1 MRRVLLDT
9 HVFYWA
15 LTTPS
20 RLPPGAWSVLEDSS
34 VSLELSVASAWELA
48 IKCSTGKMELPGGVR
63 NYVAD
68 GCRETQTQLLHI
80 DLAHV
85 QAVSELPFHHR
96 DPFDRLVIAQAL
108 AEDIELLSYDRML
121 DAYEFRRAVV

>member
-15 LTTPS
+15 LTEPS
-20 RLPPGAWSVLEDSS
+20 RLPASAWLLLDDSA
-34 VSLELSVASAWELA
+34 VGLELSIASAWELA
-48 IKCSTGKMELPGGVR
+48 VKCALGKMRLPGSVR
-63 NYVAD
+63 SFVAD

-85 QAVSELPFHHR
+85 QAVSELPQHHR
-96 DPFDRLVIAQAL
+96 DPFDRMIIAQART
-108 AEDIELLSYDRML
+108 EDIALLSYDSSFDR
-121 DAYEFRRAVV
+121 YEFRRPVT